1 MRPRSPRSASHTRRG
16 GLTGPCRASEVRSN
30 PSDDHVSRY
39 RFLRQPRW
47 VLFSALMLG
56 LVVLMV
62 NLALWQLRRLDE
74 KRSRNDRIAEAVAAD
89 PLALGSSSELPEWR
103 TVSAGGTYDVA
114 HQVLIRNRSLD
125 GQAGFH
131 VVTPLRLPDG
141 RALLVNR
148 GWIPLVSAG
157 SDTPAPPPPPTGPVS
172 VQGRVRASQHKGR
185 FLSPTDPPDGTLE
198 QLYRVDIPRISL
210 QVPYPLL
217 PVYVELI
224 STAPEPT
231 GPQPALI
238 PVPVPDEGPHLA
250 YAGQWIVFS
259 CCAIAGWVLVVRRT
273 ARTSTAATGTPTE
286 APEPST
292 PQEAT
297 PHRPG

>member
-1 MRPRSPRSASHTRRG
+1 M
-16 GLTGPCRASEVRSN
+16 
-30 PSDDHVSRY
+30 SRY

-74 KRSRNDRIAEAVAAD
+74 KRARNDRIAEAVAAA
-89 PLALGSSSELPEWR
+89 PLTLGNSSDLPEWR
-103 TVSAGGTYDVA
+103 TVSATGTYDVA
-114 HQVLIRNRSLD
+114 HQVLIRNRSFD

-157 SDTPAPPPPPTGPVS
+157 SDAPAPPPPPTGRVS
-172 VQGRVRASQHKGR
+172 VNGRVRPSQHKGR
-185 FLSPTDPPDGTLE
+185 FLSPTDPPEGTLE
-198 QLYRVDIPRISL
+198 QLYRVDVPRIAQ
-210 QVPYPLL
+210 QVPYQLL
-217 PVYVELI
+217 PKYIELI

-231 GPQPALI
+231 APAPALI
-238 PVPVPDEGPHLA
+238 PVPEPDEGPHLA
-250 YAGQWIVFS
+250 YAGQWIFFS
-259 CCAIAGWVLVVRRT
+259 CCAVAGWILVVRRT
-273 ARTSTAATGTPTE
+273 AKASSTSVAAPANPTE
-286 APEPST
+286 PLEVST
-292 PQEAT
+292 SQEAT
-297 PHRPG
+297 PHGPR

>member
-1 MRPRSPRSASHTRRG
+1 M
-16 GLTGPCRASEVRSN
+16 
-30 PSDDHVSRY
+30 SRY

-74 KRSRNDRIAEAVAAD
+74 KRARNDRIAEAVAAA
-89 PLALGSSSELPEWR
+89 PLTLGTSSDLPEWR
-103 TVSAGGTYDVA
+103 TVSATGTYDVA
-114 HQVLIRNRSLD
+114 HQVLIRNRSFD

-157 SDTPAPPPPPTGPVS
+157 SDAPAPPPPPTGPVS
-172 VQGRVRASQHKGR
+172 VNGRVRPSQHKGR

-198 QLYRVDIPRISL
+198 QLYRVDVPRIAQ
-210 QVPYPLL
+210 QVPYHA
-217 PVYVELI
+217 
-224 STAPEPT
+224 APE
-231 GPQPALI
+231 
-238 PVPVPDEGPHLA
+238 
-250 YAGQWIVFS
+250 
-259 CCAIAGWVLVVRRT
+259 VRRADLDH
-273 ARTSTAATGTPTE
+273 ARAHRAPARADPRPGTGRGSAPGVRGPVDLLLLLRRRRLDPRRAPDGEGLSDVGGASANPTE
-286 APEPST
+286 PVEAST
-292 PQEAT
+292 SQEAT
-297 PHRPG
+297 PHGPR